1 MLFQIDN
8 WMVPM
13 VEVNFHVVFTLCGHS
28 SDTDSKIEDCGNN
41 FVNNAYPLRMLMP
54 AMNIVSRDDEG
65 ESILEPYVGLAFD
78 SADGAREF
86 YTLYAA
92 RIGFKV
98 RIGQLYRSRTDG
110 SVSARRF
117 VCSKEGFQTST
128 RTGCAALIRVQR
140 RDSGKWVIDLFLK
153 NHNHDLGPTEGNH
166 SSILQQKTLTAKP
179 VEVFHRPKS
188 KLIQKVEDGRP
199 CPSGFISAKRF
210 KPNGDEMQSEVEP
223 SADLEFNSANEAYQ
237 FYHAYAENTGF
248 RIRIGQ
254 LFRSK
259 LDGSITSRR
268 FVCSREGFQHPSRVG
283 CGAFMRI
290 KRQESGRWVVDRL
303 DKVHNHELESQQ
315 EVQKKNLSASKKFI
329 EEENDGLDDEDIV
342 DINNG
347 ILVKRRRENH
357 IGSDWYSVLF
367 DYFQIKQAEDTGF
380 FYAVEVDN
388 GSCMSIFWAD
398 GRSRFSCSQFGD
410 AIIFDTSYRKGIY
423 LVPFATF
430 IGINHNRQPVLLGC
444 ALIADESEKSFTW
457 LFQTWLRAM
466 SGRCPLSIIADQD
479 DVIQQAI
486 IQVFPGTHHR
496 FSLWQIKAKECE
508 HLSSMH
514 SSFKFEYEKCINQ
527 SQTTDEFDTAW
538 NSLLCRYGL
547 KDNTWLK
554 AMYEKRRSWVP
565 LYVRATFYA
574 GIPLNGNIESFF
586 GTRVNA
592 QTPLMEFVPRYE
604 KGLERR
610 REEELK
616 ENFNCSI
623 LNAYLQTKEPV
634 EEQCRRLYT
643 LNIFRI
649 FQKELLQSYSY
660 LGFKICEEV
669 DIIRYLVRKCGNGD
683 DDKSTVTISASNHNV
698 GCSCQMFEFEGV
710 LCRHVLRVFQILD
723 IKEIPPRYIL
733 RRWRKNAEYGV
744 PSYSESG
751 GSPQELNASMVWSL
765 REEAWKYIEAGATSL
780 EKHKLAYEIM
790 HEGRLKLGCPPR

>member
-13 VEVNFHVVFTLCGHS
+13 VEVNFHVVFILCGHS

-41 FVNNAYPLRMLMP
+41 FANNAYPLRMLMP
-54 AMNIVSRDDEG
+54 VMNIVSTDDEG

-117 VCSKEGFQTST
+117 VCSKEGFQTSS

-140 RDSGKWVIDLFLK
+140 RDSGKWVVDLFLK
-153 NHNHDLGPTEGNH
+153 NHNHDLGPTEGNR
-166 SSILQQKTLTAKP
+166 SSILKQKTLTAKP
-179 VEVFHRPKS
+179 VAVFHRPKN
-188 KLIQKVEDGRP
+188 KLIQKVEDGQP

-210 KPNGDEMQSEVEP
+210 KLNGDEMQSEVEP

-237 FYHAYAENTGF
+237 FYHAYAESTGF

-444 ALIADESEKSFTW
+444 ALIADESEKSFSW

-496 FSLWQIKAKECE
+496 FSWWQIKAKECE

-527 SQTTDEFDTAW
+527 SQTTDEFDEAW

-554 AMYEKRRSWVP
+554 AMYEKRQSWVP
-565 LYVRATFYA
+565 LYLRATFFA

-660 LGFKICEEV
+660 LGFKIYEEV

>member
-1 MLFQIDN
+1 M
-8 WMVPM
+8 
-13 VEVNFHVVFTLCGHS
+13 ESSSAHFTDRRS
-28 SDTDSKIEDCGNN
+28 SDTDSKIEEC
-41 FVNNAYPLRMLMP
+41 VNNAYPLRMLMP
-54 AMNIVSRDDEG
+54 VMNVASTDNG

-86 YTLYAA
+86 YTIYAA
-92 RIGFKV
+92 RMGFKV

-166 SSILQQKTLTAKP
+166 SLISQQKILIAKP
-179 VEVFHRPKS
+179 DGVFQRPRS
-188 KLIQKVEDGRP
+188 KLIEEVEDGRP
-199 CPSGFISAKRF
+199 CPSGEITAKRS
-210 KPNGDEMQSEVEP
+210 KLNGDAKLNGDEMHCEIEL
-223 SADLEFNSANEAYQ
+223 SAGREFNSANEAYQ
-237 FYHAYAENTGF
+237 FYHAYAENSGF

-259 LDGSITSRR
+259 VDGSITSRR

-290 KRQESGRWVVDRL
+290 KRHESGRWVVDRL
-303 DKVHNHELESQQ
+303 EKQHNHEHESRQ

-329 EEENDGLDDEDIV
+329 EEENGGLDDEDIV
-342 DINNG
+342 DINNEN
-347 ILVKRRRENH
+347 LVNRRRDNH

-367 DYFQIKQAEDTGF
+367 EYFQTKQAEDAGF

-388 GSCMSIFWAD
+388 GTCMSIFWAD
-398 GRSRFSCSQFGD
+398 GRSRFSCTQFGD
-410 AIIFDTSYRKGIY
+410 AIVFDTSYRKSIY

-430 IGINHNRQPVLLGC
+430 IGINHNRQPVLLAC

-457 LFQTWLRAM
+457 LFQTWLNAM
-466 SGRCPLSIIADQD
+466 SGCRPRSIIADQD
-479 DVIQQAI
+479 NFIQQAI
-486 IQVFPGTHHR
+486 IQVFPGAHHR
-496 FSLWQIKAKECE
+496 FSMWQIKAKECE
-508 HLSSMH
+508 HLSLVH
-514 SSFKFEYEKCINQ
+514 SYFQFEYEKCINQ

-538 NSLLCRYGL
+538 NALICRYGL

-554 AMYEKRRSWVP
+554 GMYDKRECWVP
-565 LYVRATFYA
+565 LYLRAIFFA
-574 GIPLNGNIESFF
+574 GIPLNGKIESFF
-586 GTRVNA
+586 GTRLNG

-649 FQKELLQSYSY
+649 FQKELLQSFSY
-660 LGFKICEEV
+660 LGFKIYEEV
-669 DIIRYLVRKCGNGD
+669 DIVRYLVRKCGNGD

-698 GCSCQMFEFEGV
+698 RCSCQMFEFEGV
-710 LCRHVLRVFQILD
+710 LCRHVLRVFQIME
-723 IKEIPPRYIL
+723 IKEVPSHYIL
-733 RRWRKNAEYGV
+733 CRWRKNAEYGL

-751 GSPQELNASMVWSL
+751 GNPQEVNASIIWSL
-765 REEAWKYIEAGATSL
+765 REEACKYIDAGATSL
-780 EKHKLAYEIM
+780 EKHKVAFEIL